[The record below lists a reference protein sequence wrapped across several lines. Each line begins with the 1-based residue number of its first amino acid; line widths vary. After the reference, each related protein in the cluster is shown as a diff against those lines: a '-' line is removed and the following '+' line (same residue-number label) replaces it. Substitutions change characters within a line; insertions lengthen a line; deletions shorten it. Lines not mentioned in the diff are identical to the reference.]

1 MEKMT
6 HSKNESLPQQVTF
19 EHKISGN
26 ESENTYKDVKDWKT
40 QVRCFLRNNGGGAIV
55 SQKLQCF
62 EPRIKN
68 NRIKH
73 WEITCN
79 KSQ

>member
-6 HSKNESLPQQVTF
+6 HSKNESLPQQVIF

-40 QVRCFLRNNGGGAIV
+40 QVRCFLRNNGGGD
-55 SQKLQCF
+55 CF
-62 EPRIKN
+62 TK
-68 NRIKH
+68 
-73 WEITCN
+73 TTVF
-79 KSQ
+79 